1 MPTPITAVRG
11 PVLFK
16 RLGKQYRWMLGAVA
30 VGVWVGAVALSG
42 EWAARREIGSLVES
56 VHRSLEV
63 QALTLRGTVARY
75 KHIPFTSG
83 QQSDISALLKAAAG
97 SVPAINSQDP
107 VGTSPLP
114 DTDKQNP
121 AVARL
126 LSTPP
131 LQGIVDRVDVYLDDI
146 NRRVGSEALY
156 LMDAD
161 GWVLSTSNWKDAVS
175 FKADNYRFRPYFKH
189 ARAGGMGF
197 FYAVGSTTGLPG
209 LFFATPVQSGD
220 TVSGVMAIKVTLA
233 EVEKTWEQ
241 AVSPLFLLDKRGI
254 VFLSSKAAQLYTA
267 TRLLSAEDLS
277 ELNRTRQYGVGTNGY
292 VRTFPQTAWTVRQ
305 SPDEPYQRISMPID
319 GKDKEFL
326 AISEQLPEFDWT
338 LMVTAD
344 LAPAQQARWV
354 TVTMG
359 VLLSAILLAGS
370 LLWHQRETR
379 LLELRRMRGELEL
392 TVDERTKDLADAV
405 SLRKAMEDSL
415 QTGMRARDLEGRVK
429 YVNPALCEITGYKEA
444 DLIERLPPYPYWH
457 PEETEKHWADNDAAL
472 KGQAALT
479 GYEARYRHRD
489 GHDLYMMVFTA
500 ALIDAS
506 GQHKGW
512 MSSMVDITAQK
523 RSEEQ
528 QRQHAVQ
535 MQRTGRLANMGEMA
549 STLAHELSQPL
560 GALMNFSR
568 AAKAFSAKGN
578 TEKLNE
584 TLTDISE
591 QSRRAADI
599 MSRISGSVQQN
610 TAGFQPCEINT
621 IVNNVIALMR
631 PEARQRK
638 CRMVTRMPDEL
649 PMINADRVLLE
660 QVIVNLVFNAMQA
673 MQDKLPTDRVVT
685 IETGREGDRVYAQV
699 SDNGTGIADH
709 VGKAL
714 FQPFFTTKADGTGLG
729 LNICRT
735 TMELHGGRIEFI
747 NRAEGGAMFSI
758 YIPLQP

>member
-1 MPTPITAVRG
+1 
-11 PVLFK
+11 
-16 RLGKQYRWMLGAVA
+16 MLLVVA
-30 VGVWVGAVALSG
+30 VVLWVALLAATG
-42 EWAARREIGSLVES
+42 EWAARREIAALVES

-83 QQSDISALLKAAAG
+83 QQSDIFALLKAAVGHMPPTKPKDAMG
-97 SVPAINSQDP
+97 TTSQ
-107 VGTSPLP
+107 LL

-121 AVARL
+121 LVAML
-126 LSTPP
+126 LATPP
-131 LQGIVDRVDVYLDDI
+131 LKGVVDRVDIYLDDI

-156 LMDAD
+156 VMDAD
-161 GWVLSTSNWKDAVS
+161 GWVLSASNWKDAQT
-175 FKADNYRFRPYFKH
+175 FKTDNYRFRPYFKQ

-197 FYAVGSTTGLPG
+197 FYAVGSSTGLPG

-233 EVEKTWEQ
+233 EVENTWSQ
-241 AVSPLFLLDKRGI
+241 AESPLFLFDKQGI
-254 VFLSSKAAQLYTA
+254 VFLSSKAAQLYRS
-267 TRLLSAEDLS
+267 TRPLSEQVLA
-277 ELNRTRQYGVGTNGY
+277 ELNRTRQYGVGANGKD
-292 VRTFPQTAWTVRQ
+292 RTFAPAAWTVHQR
-305 SPDEPYQRISMPID
+305 PDEPFQRILMAID
-319 GKDKEFL
+319 GSDREFL

-344 LAPAQQARWV
+344 LAPSQQARWI
-354 TVTMG
+354 TITMG
-359 VLLSAILLAGS
+359 VLLSAIVLSGS
-370 LLWHQRETR
+370 LLWRQRETR
-379 LLELRRMRGELEL
+379 LLDLRRLRGELEL
-392 TVDERTKDLADAV
+392 TVDERTKDLAEAA
-405 SLRKAMEDSL
+405 SFRKAMEDSL
-415 QTGMRARDLEGRVK
+415 QTGMRARDLEGRVI
-429 YVNPALCEITGYKEA
+429 YVNPALCEITGYTSDE
-444 DLIERLPPYPYWH
+444 LLHRLPPYPYWH
-457 PEETEKHWADNDAAL
+457 PEETEKHWADNEAAL

-500 ALIDAS
+500 PLIDAS
-506 GQHKGW
+506 GQHTGW

-528 QRQHAVQ
+528 QRQHAIQ

-584 TLTDISE
+584 TLIDISE
-591 QSRRAADI
+591 QARRAADI

-610 TAGFQPCEINT
+610 TAGFQPCTINA

-631 PEARQRK
+631 PEARQQK
-638 CRMVTRMPDEL
+638 CRIVTRMPDEL
-649 PMINADRVLLE
+649 PPIKADRVLLE

-673 MQDKLPTDRVVT
+673 MQDKFPTDRVVS
-685 IETGREGDRVYAQV
+685 IETGREGDRVYARV
-699 SDNGTGIADH
+699 CDNGTGIADD

-714 FQPFFTTKADGTGLG
+714 FQPFFTTRADGTGLG

-735 TMELHGGRIEFI
+735 TMELHGGRIEFS
-747 NRAEGGAMFSI
+747 NQPEGGAVFSI